1 MADRLRLIITGCGSS
16 PGTPRIVGD
25 WGNCDPSNPKNR
37 RRRAAAIVER
47 ISASGDI
54 TRGAIDTGPDFREQ
68 MLDAG
73 ATHID
78 GVVYTHAHADHTHG
92 IDDIRAFNW
101 AQDEPIDAYG
111 DAETL
116 ASITR
121 RFGYAFRPYDATRGF
136 IRPHLRAHPIEGHFR
151 IGTIEVVAFAQSHG
165 QVTSTGY
172 RIGDFAYSTDA
183 SALDETAFEALRDLD
198 TWVVSCLGTEPHPSH
213 AHLDLAL
220 SWIERVRPRR
230 ALLTHMSLGLDYETL
245 RMTLPAGVEPAYD
258 GLVIE
263 S

>member
-1 MADRLRLIITGCGSS
+1 MRVTVLGCGAAGGVPLAS
-16 PGTPRIVGD
+16 GD
-25 WGNCDPSNPKNR
+25 WGACDPAEPRNR
-37 RRRAAAIVER
+37 RRRPSILIEAKGLRVIV
-47 ISASGDI
+47 
-54 TRGAIDTGPDFREQ
+54 DTGPDFREQ
-68 MLDAG
+68 MLGVGGGPLDA
-73 ATHID
+73 
-78 GVVYTHAHADHTHG
+78 VLYTHAHADHTHG

-101 AQDEPIDAYG
+101 AQAEPIDAYG

-121 RFGYAFRPYDATRGF
+121 RFGYAFRPYDPTRGF

-151 IGTIEVVAFAQSHG
+151 VGAIAVVAFAQAHG

-183 SALDETAFEALRDLD
+183 SALDETAFEALHDLD

-213 AHLDLAL
+213 AHLELAL
-220 SWIERVRPRR
+220 SWIERLRPRR

-245 RMTLPAGVEPAYD
+245 RKTLPAGVEPAYD

-263 S
+263 L